1 MNTKQCTI
9 LIIDDDL
16 DLCRIL
22 RVYLGS
28 FCQVEVGHS
37 LQDAQSALASQ
48 PTLLLLDNSLPDGF
62 GIEHIEEIKK
72 MHVNTKVVIMT
83 ADEGADLRKRA
94 IDAGAAYFLQKP
106 FKVSEVKDIIPG
118 LLRA

>member
-1 MNTKQCTI
+1 MNAKQCTI

-22 RVYLGS
+22 RVYLRNI
-28 FCQVEVGHS
+28 CQVEVGHS
-37 LQDAQSALASQ
+37 LQEAQSRLASQ
-48 PTLLLLDNSLPDGF
+48 PTLLLLDNSLPDGL
-62 GIEHIEEIKK
+62 GIEHIREIKEQYA
-72 MHVNTKVVIMT
+72 NTKVVIMT
-83 ADEGADLRKRA
+83 ADEGADLRKKA

-106 FKVSEVKDIIPG
+106 FKVSEVRDILPD